1 MGNARDKLILYRYYI
16 QEQGKEQICQELGL
30 VQRHFDRVAYRAR
43 ERLRK
48 IVETTAIDLRDGKPG
63 KVRPELPE
71 QQEPDAGSDTAGK
84 KTC

>member
-1 MGNARDKLILYRYYI
+1 
-16 QEQGKEQICQELGL
+16 
-30 VQRHFDRVAYRAR
+30 
-43 ERLRK
+43 
-48 IVETTAIDLRDGKPG
+48 VETTAIDLRDGKPG